1 MKIRQHICTLTLG
14 VMSSLTAYAQN
25 TQQINVSPY
34 IDETSEIP
42 ASVEKVVYGK
52 LGSVITSCGFGN
64 VANQRF
70 VLVPKASVV
79 TEDVTETAPT
89 MYAYTLNINLCIGDG
104 VTGTLFS
111 SKNVQ
116 VKGVGTSKGKAYMQA
131 FNTLNGRDAEL
142 KAFVEKAKEKILQYY
157 QLNGASILQ
166 HAKTLAGK
174 QEFDAAIDELSS
186 IPSACGPLYTQ
197 ANQLMLN
204 FYNKMLAQEG
214 DKMLAQATAIWNA
227 SQDADAA
234 ERAGELLSQINPQ
247 SPAYA
252 KAKVLFASI
261 KKRISALDAREWKYK
276 LQEQR
281 NEHALNQARIAA
293 ARAIGTAWAKN
304 RPRIVYHVHNWW

>member
-1 MKIRQHICTLTLG
+1 MKIRHRICTLTLG
-14 VMSSLTAYAQN
+14 VMSLTAYAQN

-52 LGSVITSCGFGN
+52 LGSIITSCGFGN

-197 ANQLMLN
+197 ANQLMLS

>member
-1 MKIRQHICTLTLG
+1 MKIRHRICTLTLG
-14 VMSSLTAYAQN
+14 VMSLTAYAQN

-52 LGSVITSCGFGN
+52 LGSIITSCGFGN

>member
-25 TQQINVSPY
+25 TQQINLSPY

-52 LGSVITSCGFGN
+52 LGSIITSCGFGN

-197 ANQLMLN
+197 ANQLMLS

>member
-1 MKIRQHICTLTLG
+1 MKIRQCICTLTLG
-14 VMSSLTAYAQN
+14 VMSLAAYAQN
-25 TQQINVSPY
+25 TQQINLSPY

-52 LGSVITSCGFGN
+52 LGSIITSCGFGN

-116 VKGVGTSKGKAYMQA
+116 VKGVGTSKSKAYMQA

-197 ANQLMLN
+197 ANQLMLS

-281 NEHALNQARIAA
+281 NELALNQARIAA

>member
-1 MKIRQHICTLTLG
+1 MKIRQRICTLTLG
-14 VMSSLTAYAQN
+14 VMSLTAYAQN

-52 LGSVITSCGFGN
+52 LGSIITSCGFGN

-186 IPSACGPLYTQ
+186 IPSACEPLYTQ
-197 ANQLMLN
+197 ANQLMLS

>member
-1 MKIRQHICTLTLG
+1 MKIRHRICTLTLG
-14 VMSSLTAYAQN
+14 VMSLAAYAQN

-52 LGSVITSCGFGN
+52 LGSIITSCGFGN

-197 ANQLMLN
+197 ANQLMLS

>member
-1 MKIRQHICTLTLG
+1 MKIRQCICTLTLG
-14 VMSSLTAYAQN
+14 VMSLAAYAQN
-25 TQQINVSPY
+25 TQQINLSPY

-52 LGSVITSCGFGN
+52 LGSIITSCGFGN

-79 TEDVTETAPT
+79 TEDVTDTAPT

-197 ANQLMLN
+197 ANQLMLS